1 MLFTHC
7 FSCLSPSLQGYLVP
21 SLTAPLRTRSLTCC
35 LTLEET
41 SLLLHP
47 LTLPTLPT
55 LPILHIFP
63 VSQVIVFF
71 NVAYSYWCRLKPFSN
86 ICPLICHHPTA
97 LPCICFYLHILFFS
111 CVWLQHIRL
120 IQMPTLPTLMHLE
133 TLQFHPIWTHLPP
146 QSPCHQVPSILPLPV
161 FHFTHTVVLFSQ
173 ICLAV

>member
-1 MLFTHC
+1 MLF
-7 FSCLSPSLQGYLVP
+7 
-21 SLTAPLRTRSLTCC
+21 
-35 LTLEET
+35 
-41 SLLLHP
+41 
-47 LTLPTLPT
+47 PTVFPACR
-55 LPILHIFP
+55 P
-63 VSQVIVFF
+63 VSRVTSFPASQHRSGQEVWLAVWPWRRHLCCSTHSHFQLCQLCQFCTFSQSVRWLFFF